1 MVARRASLG
10 ATLFGLIFT
19 ASCSGTPTQPSASVD
34 TCDPALWTHVWGPDR
49 LVMISPCRTATG
61 VVTDM
66 HTNEDGDFDIR
77 LAVDPPYADLP
88 NAQNVAQ
95 LNGHLQ
101 LEAICQAP
109 ILATDAQQAC
119 GSYRG
124 SLVLPSVGQHISATG
139 PYVLDTNHGWT
150 ELHPLSVIR
159 ILQP

>member
-1 MVARRASLG
+1 
-10 ATLFGLIFT
+10 
-19 ASCSGTPTQPSASVD
+19 
-34 TCDPALWTHVWGPDR
+34 VWGPDR